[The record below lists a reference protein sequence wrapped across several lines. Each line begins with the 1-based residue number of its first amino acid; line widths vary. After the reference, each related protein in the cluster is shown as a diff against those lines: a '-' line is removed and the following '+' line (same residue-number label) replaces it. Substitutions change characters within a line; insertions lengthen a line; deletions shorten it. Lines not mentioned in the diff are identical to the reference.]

1 MNKLKKNNIVKFP
14 EVKVTDQEKEIEA
27 ILFASNVSLD
37 VEAIENKITKKTN
50 VEKALEKLKIFYS
63 NRGIYLVCI
72 SNKWSFRNSDK
83 LSNLLSKQ

>member
-37 VEAIENKITKKTN
+37 VEAIENKIT
-50 VEKALEKLKIFYS
+50 
-63 NRGIYLVCI
+63 
-72 SNKWSFRNSDK
+72 
-83 LSNLLSKQ
+83 